1 MIEQHPQFTP
11 IISDW
16 ALAEQMFELKL
27 AQMPQKALFIPAGL
41 TSLGAELAEAKL
53 NVVCA
58 DAIYGLSSFELEKA
72 TNDIMRDAGLE
83 CGRRSCDP
91 QTISFWQGV
100 RDQFWQDFQTGK
112 NAGRYVS
119 YRDILQLPFKD
130 GEFNLACCAGVLIED
145 QTAMLNLIKEL
156 LRVAHEVRIFPE
168 LLVGENVKQNLVS
181 VLLVLQQQDFG
192 VELHANAMLRIWS
205 KTCVV
210 I

>member
-1 MIEQHPQFTP
+1 MIEQHPEFTS

-27 AQMPQKALFIPAGL
+27 EHLPKKTLFIPGGL
-41 TSLGAELAEAKL
+41 TSIAAELAESKPGA
-53 NVVCA
+53 VCA
-58 DAIYGLSSFELEKA
+58 DAIYGLSSFELEKRTA
-72 TNDIMRDAGLE
+72 DIMRDAGLE
-83 CGRRSCDP
+83 CDRRHCDP
-91 QTISFWQGV
+91 QMISFWQRV
-100 RDQFWQDFQTGK
+100 RDAFWLDFQTGK
-112 NAGRYVS
+112 NAGRYVA
-119 YRDILQLPFKD
+119 YQDILKLPFKD

-145 QTAMLNLIKEL
+145 QTAILNLIKEL
-156 LRVAHEVRIFPE
+156 LRIAHEVRLFPE
-168 LLVGENVKQNLVS
+168 LLAGENLKQNLVS